1 MPAAYIRNHL
11 LPFTS
16 PTPWFSPSLRL
27 VAQARGYVMQPYL
40 FGLYPCR
47 LPPDLEQRDF
57 MMPAPS
63 IGQEHRM
70 ISI

>member
-1 MPAAYIRNHL
+1 
-11 LPFTS
+11 
-16 PTPWFSPSLRL
+16 
-27 VAQARGYVMQPYL
+27 MQPYL
-40 FGLYPCR
+40 FGLPFCR

-63 IGQEHRM
+63 IGQEHRR